1 MDPNAI
7 LRSALEK
14 DEILAIEALLL
25 LQQDRTLFPEIYS
38 VANEV
43 SKRLHKG
50 TVTYSHERVIS
61 YTTSCRCSS
70 KLCNYQRRKNERPG
84 TLLSIDDILNRV
96 KQSPDVTGVTLQGGL
111 NPEVPFAFLLDLVKE
126 VQAAFPNLTLTA
138 FSPAEVAFYAK
149 RARVSAFEAIR
160 KLREAGLTSMS
171 GNAAD
176 ILNDKVRKKIS
187 PDRLRTGD
195 WVEIVKCA
203 HRNGIRTSASMVFG
217 HVENEIH
224 ICEHIEL
231 IRTLQKETGGFTE
244 FVFYPYLVD
253 ADNARLVG
261 EQDQVDW
268 DEIFRIMAVARIFF
282 GALLPNLSASWVH
295 HGLPNSIR
303 ATGVGTNDVGHT
315 IYDDGLSHYTRNT
328 RVDAVTPDELDK
340 AIRKAGRV
348 PKRRDAFYNDSVPV
362 RKKGSSRV
370 AAAAVR

>member
-43 SKRLHKG
+43 TKRLHKG
-50 TVTYSHERVIS
+50 TVTYSHDRIIS
-61 YTTSCRCSS
+61 YTTACRCSS
-70 KLCNYQRRKNERPG
+70 KLCAYQRRKNDRPG
-84 TLLSIDDILNRV
+84 TLLSIEDIVNRI
-96 KQSPDVTGVTLQGGL
+96 KQTPDVTGITLQGGL
-111 NPEVPFAFLLDLVKE
+111 NPEVPFAFLIDLVKE
-126 VQAAFPNLTLTA
+126 VQAAFPSLTLTA
-138 FSPAEVAFYAK
+138 FSPGEVAFYAK
-149 RARVSAFEAIR
+149 RARVSPFEAIR
-160 KLREAGLTSMS
+160 KLREAGLQSMQ
-171 GNAAD
+171 GNSAD

-187 PDRLRTGD
+187 PDRLRTSD

-203 HRNGIRTSASMVFG
+203 HRNGIRTSASMLFG

-224 ICEHIEL
+224 VCEHLEL

-253 ADNARLVG
+253 ADNARLIG
-261 EQDQVDW
+261 ENSEVDW

-282 GALLPNLSASWVH
+282 GALLPNLQASWVH
-295 HGLPNSIR
+295 HGLPNAIR
-303 ATGVGTNDVGHT
+303 ATNVGVNDLGHT
-315 IYDDGLSHYTRNT
+315 IYDDGLAHFHKNG
-328 RVDAVTPDELDK
+328 RVDAVAPEELEK

-348 PKRRDAFYNDSVPV
+348 PKRRDAFYNDTPIAR
-362 RKKGSSRV
+362 RKSSSRLH
-370 AAAAVR
+370 AGSAR